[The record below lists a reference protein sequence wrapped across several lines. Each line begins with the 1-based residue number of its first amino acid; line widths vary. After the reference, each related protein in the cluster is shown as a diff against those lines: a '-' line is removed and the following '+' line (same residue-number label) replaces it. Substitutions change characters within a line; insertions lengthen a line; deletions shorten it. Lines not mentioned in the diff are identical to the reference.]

1 MTASQNLSKL
11 RRLRR
16 VRITNIGL
24 RRTYMFKLVKY
35 LRGYI
40 KECIL
45 GPLFKFLEACFELT
59 VPVIM
64 ANIIDVGIY
73 GSDKTYILKMCGLL
87 VLMGILGL
95 CSALTA
101 QYFAAKAAYGFGTAV
116 RRDMFK
122 KINSLSM
129 AQLDSFGA
137 SSLITRITGDINRA
151 ESGVNMFLR
160 LFLRSPFIVI
170 GAMVAAIMLDSKTA
184 AVFLIAVPVMGL
196 LIFILMHISVP
207 FYKKAQTS
215 LDKVSQITREN
226 LTGVRVIRAFS
237 RQEAEIKDFSDAN
250 SELFGINEKV
260 GGISALMNPLTYIV
274 VNLAVIAVLWVGG
287 IRVNIGGM
295 QQGEVVA
302 MVNYLTQILVALLVL
317 AQLIVTLTKAMASGA
332 RISAVLELQPDMK
345 DGSGADGNN
354 NEGCPVIEFENVSF
368 AYGSSKESALSN
380 ISFKLYRGQSLGMI
394 GGTGSGKSTLVNLI
408 PRFYDVTQGNIKID
422 GCDIQSYTLAQLRKK
437 IGYVPQKASLL
448 TGTIRENMRWRS
460 ETATDDEIIKALKT
474 AQAYD
479 FIFEKDGLDTAVSH
493 EGKNFSGGQRQR
505 LTIARALVANPE
517 ILILDDSSSALD
529 LMTEANLRRALGE
542 SDPNMTRVTVSQR
555 ISAIRDADLILVLDD
570 GAAVGAGTHTQ
581 LLESCEIYREI
592 CATQIPEELNK

>member
-1 MTASQNLSKL
+1 MA
-11 RRLRR
+11 
-16 VRITNIGL
+16 
-24 RRTYMFKLVKY
+24 
-35 LRGYI
+35 
-40 KECIL
+40 
-45 GPLFKFLEACFELT
+45 PLFKFLEACFELT

-64 ANIIDVGIY
+64 AHIIDTGIA
-73 GSDKTYILKMCGLL
+73 GSDREYILKMCGVL

-101 QYFAAKAAYGFGTAV
+101 QFFAARAAYGFGTAV

-129 AQLDSFGA
+129 SQLDKFGT

-170 GAMVAAIMLDSKTA
+170 GAMAAALMLDA
-184 AVFLIAVPVMGL
+184 RVAVVFLVAVPVMGL
-196 LIFILMHISVP
+196 LIYILMHISVP

-215 LDKVSQITREN
+215 LDRVSQITREN

-237 RQEAEIKDFSDAN
+237 RQGAEIENFSDAN
-250 SELFGINEKV
+250 AELMSINEKV
-260 GGISALMNPLTYIV
+260 GSISALMNPLTYIV

-302 MVNYLTQILVALLVL
+302 MVNYLTQILVAMLVL
-317 AQLIVTLTKAMASGA
+317 AQLIVTLTKAMASGT
-332 RISAVLELQPDMK
+332 RIAEVLELQPDMTDDAADAAVA
-345 DGSGADGNN
+345 DGSDT
-354 NEGCPVIEFENVSF
+354 VLEFDNVSF
-368 AYGSSKESALSN
+368 EYSGSKEDALSG
-380 ISFKLYRGQSLGMI
+380 ISFKLKRGQNIGII

-408 PRFYDVTQGNIKID
+408 PRFYDATSGSVKID
-422 GCDIQSYTLAQLRKK
+422 GTDVRNMSFKQLRGK

-448 TGTIRENMRWRS
+448 TGTIRENMRWRN
-460 ETATDDEIIKALKT
+460 ENADDNEIINALKT

-479 FIFEKDGLDTAVSH
+479 FIFEKDGLDTSVSQ

-505 LTIARALVANPE
+505 LTIARALVSDPE

-529 LMTEANLRRALGE
+529 LMTEARLRRAL
-542 SDPNMTRVTVSQR
+542 SKANPNMTQVIVSQR
-555 ISAIRDADLILVLDD
+555 ISTIRDADLILVLDD
-570 GAAVGAGTHTQ
+570 GSAVGMGTHKE

-592 CATQIPEELNK
+592 CATQIPEELAGTAAERISK

>member
-1 MTASQNLSKL
+1 MA
-11 RRLRR
+11 
-16 VRITNIGL
+16 
-24 RRTYMFKLVKY
+24 
-35 LRGYI
+35 
-40 KECIL
+40 
-45 GPLFKFLEACFELT
+45 PLFKFLEACFELT

-64 ANIIDVGIY
+64 AHIIDTGIA
-73 GSDKTYILKMCGLL
+73 GSDREYILKMCGVL

-101 QYFAAKAAYGFGTAV
+101 QFFAARAAYGFGTAV

-129 AQLDSFGA
+129 SQLDKFGT

-170 GAMVAAIMLDSKTA
+170 GAMAAALMLDA
-184 AVFLIAVPVMGL
+184 RVAVVFLVAVPVMGL
-196 LIFILMHISVP
+196 LIYILMHISVP

-215 LDKVSQITREN
+215 LDRVSQITREN

-237 RQEAEIKDFSDAN
+237 RQGAEIENFSDAN
-250 SELFGINEKV
+250 AELMSINEKV
-260 GGISALMNPLTYIV
+260 GSISALMNPLTYIV

-302 MVNYLTQILVALLVL
+302 MVNYLTQILVAMLVL
-317 AQLIVTLTKAMASGA
+317 AQLIVTLTKAMASGT
-332 RISAVLELQPDMK
+332 RIAEVLELQPDMTDDAADAAVA
-345 DGSGADGNN
+345 DGSDT
-354 NEGCPVIEFENVSF
+354 VLEFDNVSF
-368 AYGSSKESALSN
+368 EYSGSKEDALSG
-380 ISFKLYRGQSLGMI
+380 ISFKLKRGQNIGII

-408 PRFYDVTQGNIKID
+408 PRFYDATSGSVKID
-422 GCDIQSYTLAQLRKK
+422 GTDVKNMSFKQLRGK

-448 TGTIRENMRWRS
+448 TGTIRENMRWRN
-460 ETATDDEIIKALKT
+460 ENADDNEIINALKT

-479 FIFEKDGLDTAVSH
+479 FIFEKDGLDTSVSQ

-505 LTIARALVANPE
+505 LTIARALVSDPE

-529 LMTEANLRRALGE
+529 LMTEARLRRAL
-542 SDPNMTRVTVSQR
+542 SKANPNMTQVIVSQR
-555 ISAIRDADLILVLDD
+555 ISTIRDADLILVLDD
-570 GAAVGAGTHTQ
+570 GSAVGMGTHKE

-592 CATQIPEELNK
+592 CATQIPEELAGTAAERISK

>member
-1 MTASQNLSKL
+1 
-11 RRLRR
+11 
-16 VRITNIGL
+16 
-24 RRTYMFKLVKY
+24 MFKLIKY

-40 KECIL
+40 KECIMA
-45 GPLFKFLEACFELT
+45 PLFKFLEACFELT

-64 ANIIDVGIY
+64 AHIIDTGIA
-73 GSDKTYILKMCGLL
+73 GSDREYILKMCGVL

-101 QYFAAKAAYGFGTAV
+101 QFFAARAAYGFGTAV

-129 AQLDSFGA
+129 SQLDKFGT

-170 GAMVAAIMLDSKTA
+170 GAMAAALMLDA
-184 AVFLIAVPVMGL
+184 RVAVVFLVAVPVMGL
-196 LIFILMHISVP
+196 LIYILMHISVP

-215 LDKVSQITREN
+215 LDRVSQITREN

-237 RQEAEIKDFSDAN
+237 RQGAEIESFSDAN
-250 SELFGINEKV
+250 AELMSINEKV
-260 GGISALMNPLTYIV
+260 GSISALMNPLTYIV

-302 MVNYLTQILVALLVL
+302 MVNYLTQILVAMLVL
-317 AQLIVTLTKAMASGA
+317 AQLIVTLTKAMASGT
-332 RISAVLELQPDMK
+332 RIAEVLELQPDMTDDAADAAVA
-345 DGSGADGNN
+345 DGSDT
-354 NEGCPVIEFENVSF
+354 VLEFDNVSF
-368 AYGSSKESALSN
+368 EYSGSKEDALSG
-380 ISFKLYRGQSLGMI
+380 ISFKLKRGQNIGII

-408 PRFYDVTQGNIKID
+408 PRFYDATSGSVKID
-422 GCDIQSYTLAQLRKK
+422 GTDVRNMSFKQLRGK

-448 TGTIRENMRWRS
+448 TGTIRENMRWRN
-460 ETATDDEIIKALKT
+460 ENADDNEIINALKT

-479 FIFEKDGLDTAVSH
+479 FIFEKDGLDTSVSQ

-505 LTIARALVANPE
+505 LTIARALVSDPE

-529 LMTEANLRRALGE
+529 LMTEARLRRAL
-542 SDPNMTRVTVSQR
+542 SKANPNMTQVIVSQR
-555 ISAIRDADLILVLDD
+555 ISTIRDADLILVLDD
-570 GAAVGAGTHTQ
+570 GSAVGMGTHKE

-592 CATQIPEELNK
+592 CATQIPEELAGTAAERISK

>member
-1 MTASQNLSKL
+1 MA
-11 RRLRR
+11 
-16 VRITNIGL
+16 
-24 RRTYMFKLVKY
+24 
-35 LRGYI
+35 
-40 KECIL
+40 
-45 GPLFKFLEACFELT
+45 PLFKFLEACFELT

-64 ANIIDVGIY
+64 AHIIDTGIA
-73 GSDKTYILKMCGLL
+73 GSDREYILKMCGVL

-101 QYFAAKAAYGFGTAV
+101 QFFAARAAYGFGTAV

-129 AQLDSFGA
+129 SQLDKFGT

-170 GAMVAAIMLDSKTA
+170 GAMAAALMLDA
-184 AVFLIAVPVMGL
+184 RVAVVFLVAVPVMGL
-196 LIFILMHISVP
+196 LIYILMHISVP

-215 LDKVSQITREN
+215 LDRVSQITREN

-237 RQEAEIKDFSDAN
+237 RQGAEIESFSDAN
-250 SELFGINEKV
+250 AELMSINEKV
-260 GGISALMNPLTYIV
+260 GSISALMNPLTYIV

-287 IRVNIGGM
+287 IRVSIGGM

-302 MVNYLTQILVALLVL
+302 MVNYLNQILVAMLVL
-317 AQLIVTLTKAMASGA
+317 AQLIVTLTKAMASGT
-332 RISAVLELQPDMK
+332 RIAEVLELQPDMT
-345 DGSGADGNN
+345 DDAADAAVADGNDT
-354 NEGCPVIEFENVSF
+354 VLEFDNVSF
-368 AYGSSKESALSN
+368 EYSGSKEDALSG
-380 ISFKLYRGQSLGMI
+380 ISFKLKRGQNIGII

-408 PRFYDVTQGNIKID
+408 PRFYDATSGSVKID
-422 GCDIQSYTLAQLRKK
+422 GTDVRNMSFKQLRGK

-448 TGTIRENMRWRS
+448 TGTIRENMRWRN
-460 ETATDDEIIKALKT
+460 ENADDNEIIEALKT

-479 FIFEKDGLDTAVSH
+479 FIFEKDGLDTSVSQ

-505 LTIARALVANPE
+505 LTIARALVSDPE

-529 LMTEANLRRALGE
+529 LMTEARLRRAL
-542 SDPNMTRVTVSQR
+542 SKANPNMTQVIVSQR
-555 ISAIRDADLILVLDD
+555 ISTIRDADLILVLDD
-570 GAAVGAGTHTQ
+570 GSAVGMGTHKE

-592 CATQIPEELNK
+592 CATQIPEELAGTAAERISK

>member
-1 MTASQNLSKL
+1 MA
-11 RRLRR
+11 
-16 VRITNIGL
+16 
-24 RRTYMFKLVKY
+24 
-35 LRGYI
+35 
-40 KECIL
+40 
-45 GPLFKFLEACFELT
+45 PLFKFLEACFELT

-64 ANIIDVGIY
+64 AHIIDTGIA
-73 GSDKTYILKMCGLL
+73 GSDREYILKMCGVL

-101 QYFAAKAAYGFGTAV
+101 QFFAARAAYGFGTAV

-129 AQLDSFGA
+129 SQLDKFGT

-170 GAMVAAIMLDSKTA
+170 GAMAAALMLDA
-184 AVFLIAVPVMGL
+184 RVAVVFLVAVPVMGL
-196 LIFILMHISVP
+196 LIYILMHISVP

-215 LDKVSQITREN
+215 LDRVSQITREN

-237 RQEAEIKDFSDAN
+237 RQGAEIESFSDAN
-250 SELFGINEKV
+250 AELMSINEKV
-260 GGISALMNPLTYIV
+260 GSISALMNPLTYIV

-302 MVNYLTQILVALLVL
+302 MVNYLTQILVAMLVL
-317 AQLIVTLTKAMASGA
+317 AQLIVTLTKAMASGT
-332 RISAVLELQPDMK
+332 RIAEVLELQPDMT
-345 DGSGADGNN
+345 DDAADAA
-354 NEGCPVIEFENVSF
+354 VADSSDTVLEFDNVSF
-368 AYGSSKESALSN
+368 EYSGSKEDALSG
-380 ISFKLYRGQSLGMI
+380 ISFKLKRGQNIGII

-408 PRFYDVTQGNIKID
+408 PRFYDATSGSVKID
-422 GCDIQSYTLAQLRKK
+422 GTDVRNMSFKQLRGK

-448 TGTIRENMRWRS
+448 TGTIRENMRWRN
-460 ETATDDEIIKALKT
+460 ENADDNEIINALKT

-479 FIFEKDGLDTAVSH
+479 FIFEKDGLDTSVSQ

-505 LTIARALVANPE
+505 LTIARALVSDPE

-529 LMTEANLRRALGE
+529 LMTEARLRRAL
-542 SDPNMTRVTVSQR
+542 SKANPNMTQVIVSQR
-555 ISAIRDADLILVLDD
+555 ISTIRDADLILVLDD
-570 GAAVGAGTHTQ
+570 GSAVGMGTHKE

-592 CATQIPEELNK
+592 CATQIPEELAVTAAERISK

>member
-1 MTASQNLSKL
+1 MA
-11 RRLRR
+11 
-16 VRITNIGL
+16 
-24 RRTYMFKLVKY
+24 
-35 LRGYI
+35 
-40 KECIL
+40 
-45 GPLFKFLEACFELT
+45 PLFKFLEACFELT

-64 ANIIDVGIY
+64 AHIIDTGIA
-73 GSDKTYILKMCGLL
+73 GSDREYILKMCGVL

-101 QYFAAKAAYGFGTAV
+101 QFFAARAAYGFGTAV

-129 AQLDSFGA
+129 SQLDKFGT

-170 GAMVAAIMLDSKTA
+170 GAMAAALMLDA
-184 AVFLIAVPVMGL
+184 RVAVVFLVAVPVMGL
-196 LIFILMHISVP
+196 LIYILMHISVP

-215 LDKVSQITREN
+215 LDRVSQITREN

-237 RQEAEIKDFSDAN
+237 RQGAEIESFSDAN
-250 SELFGINEKV
+250 AELMSINEKV
-260 GGISALMNPLTYIV
+260 GSISALMNPLTYIV

-302 MVNYLTQILVALLVL
+302 MVNYLTQILVAMLVL
-317 AQLIVTLTKAMASGA
+317 AQLIVTLTKAMASGT
-332 RISAVLELQPDMK
+332 RIAEVLELQPDMT
-345 DGSGADGNN
+345 DDAAVAAVADSSDTVLG
-354 NEGCPVIEFENVSF
+354 FDNVSF
-368 AYGSSKESALSN
+368 EYSGSKEDALSG
-380 ISFKLYRGQSLGMI
+380 ISFKLKRGQNIGII

-408 PRFYDVTQGNIKID
+408 PRFYDATSGSVKID
-422 GCDIQSYTLAQLRKK
+422 GTDVRNMSFKQLRGK

-448 TGTIRENMRWRS
+448 TGTIRENMRWRN
-460 ETATDDEIIKALKT
+460 ENADDNEIINALKT

-479 FIFEKDGLDTAVSH
+479 FIFEKDGLDTSVSQ

-505 LTIARALVANPE
+505 LTIARALVSDPE

-529 LMTEANLRRALGE
+529 LMTEARLRRAL
-542 SDPNMTRVTVSQR
+542 SKANPNMTQVIVSQR
-555 ISAIRDADLILVLDD
+555 ISTIRDADLILVLDD
-570 GAAVGAGTHTQ
+570 GSAVGMGTHKE

-592 CATQIPEELNK
+592 CATQIPEELAGTAAERISK

>member
-1 MTASQNLSKL
+1 MA
-11 RRLRR
+11 
-16 VRITNIGL
+16 
-24 RRTYMFKLVKY
+24 
-35 LRGYI
+35 
-40 KECIL
+40 
-45 GPLFKFLEACFELT
+45 PLFKFLEACFELT

-64 ANIIDVGIY
+64 AHIIDTGIA
-73 GSDKTYILKMCGLL
+73 GSDREYILKMCGVL

-101 QYFAAKAAYGFGTAV
+101 QFFAARAAYGFGTAV

-129 AQLDSFGA
+129 SQLDKFGT

-170 GAMVAAIMLDSKTA
+170 GAMAAALMLDA
-184 AVFLIAVPVMGL
+184 RVAVVFLVAVPVMGL
-196 LIFILMHISVP
+196 LIYILMHISVP

-215 LDKVSQITREN
+215 LDRVSQITREN

-237 RQEAEIKDFSDAN
+237 RQGAEIESFSDAN
-250 SELFGINEKV
+250 AELMSINEKV
-260 GGISALMNPLTYIV
+260 GSISALMNPLTYIV

-302 MVNYLTQILVALLVL
+302 MVNYLTQILVAMLVL
-317 AQLIVTLTKAMASGA
+317 AQLIVTLTKAMASGT
-332 RISAVLELQPDMK
+332 RIAEVLELQPDMT
-345 DGSGADGNN
+345 DDAADAA
-354 NEGCPVIEFENVSF
+354 VADSSDTVLEFDNVSF
-368 AYGSSKESALSN
+368 EYSGSKEDALSG
-380 ISFKLYRGQSLGMI
+380 ISFKLKRGQNIGII

-408 PRFYDVTQGNIKID
+408 PRFYDTTSGSVKID
-422 GCDIQSYTLAQLRKK
+422 GTDVRNMSFKQLRGK

-448 TGTIRENMRWRS
+448 TGTIRENMRWRN
-460 ETATDDEIIKALKT
+460 ENADDNEIINALKT

-479 FIFEKDGLDTAVSH
+479 FIFEKDGLDTSVSQ

-505 LTIARALVANPE
+505 LTIARALVSDPE

-529 LMTEANLRRALGE
+529 LMTEARLRRAL
-542 SDPNMTRVTVSQR
+542 SKANPNMTQVIVSQR
-555 ISAIRDADLILVLDD
+555 ISTIRDADLILVLDD
-570 GAAVGAGTHTQ
+570 GSAVGMGTHKE

-592 CATQIPEELNK
+592 CATQIPEELAGTAAERISK

>member
-1 MTASQNLSKL
+1 
-11 RRLRR
+11 
-16 VRITNIGL
+16 
-24 RRTYMFKLVKY
+24 MFKLIKY
-35 LRGYI
+35 LRGYV
-40 KECIL
+40 KECIMA
-45 GPLFKFLEACFELT
+45 PLFKFLEACFELT

-64 ANIIDVGIY
+64 AHIIDTGIA
-73 GSDKTYILKMCGLL
+73 GSDKEYILKMCGVL

-101 QYFAAKAAYGFGTAV
+101 QFFAAKAAYGFGTAV

-129 AQLDSFGA
+129 SQLDKFGA

-170 GAMVAAIMLDSKTA
+170 GAMAAALMLDARA
-184 AVFLIAVPVMGL
+184 AVVFLVAVPVMGL
-196 LIFILMHISVP
+196 LIYILMHISVP

-215 LDKVSQITREN
+215 LDRVSQITREN

-237 RQEAEIKDFSDAN
+237 RQDAEIESFSDAN
-250 SELFGINEKV
+250 AELKSINEKV
-260 GGISALMNPLTYIV
+260 GSISALMNPLTYIV
-274 VNLAVIAVLWVGG
+274 VNLAIAAVLWVGG

-302 MVNYLTQILVALLVL
+302 MVNYLTQILVAMLML
-317 AQLIVTLTKAMASGA
+317 AQLIVTLTKAMASGT
-332 RISAVLELQPDMK
+332 RIAEVLELSPDMP
-345 DGSGADGNN
+345 DNAAEAAAANSCDT
-354 NEGCPVIEFENVSF
+354 VLEFDNVSF
-368 AYGSSKESALSN
+368 EYSGSKEDALSG
-380 ISFKLYRGQSLGMI
+380 ISFKLNRGQNIGII

-408 PRFYDVTQGNIKID
+408 PRFYDVTSGSVKID
-422 GCDIQSYTLAQLRKK
+422 GTDVRNMSFKQLRRK

-448 TGTIRENMRWRS
+448 TGTIRENMRWRD
-460 ETATDDEIIKALKT
+460 ENADDSEIIEALKT

-479 FIFEKDGLDTAVSH
+479 FIFQKDGLDTPVSQ

-505 LTIARALVANPE
+505 LTIARALVSSPE

-529 LMTEANLRRALGE
+529 LMTESRLRRAL
-542 SDPNMTRVTVSQR
+542 SNANPNMTQVIVSQR
-555 ISAIRDADLILVLDD
+555 ISTIRDADLIIVLDD
-570 GAAVGAGTHTQ
+570 GSAVGMGTHKE
-581 LLESCEIYREI
+581 LLENCEIYREI
-592 CATQIPEELNK
+592 CATQIPEELNGTAAERISK

>member
-1 MTASQNLSKL
+1 MA
-11 RRLRR
+11 
-16 VRITNIGL
+16 
-24 RRTYMFKLVKY
+24 
-35 LRGYI
+35 
-40 KECIL
+40 
-45 GPLFKFLEACFELT
+45 PLFKFLEACFELT

-64 ANIIDVGIY
+64 AHIIDTGIA
-73 GSDKTYILKMCGLL
+73 GSDREYILKMCGVL

-101 QYFAAKAAYGFGTAV
+101 QFFAARAAYGFGTAV

-129 AQLDSFGA
+129 SQLDKFGT

-170 GAMVAAIMLDSKTA
+170 GAMAAALMLDA
-184 AVFLIAVPVMGL
+184 RVAVVFLVAVPVMGL
-196 LIFILMHISVP
+196 LIYILMHISVP

-215 LDKVSQITREN
+215 LDRVSQITREN

-237 RQEAEIKDFSDAN
+237 RQGAEIESFSDAN
-250 SELFGINEKV
+250 AELMSINEKV
-260 GGISALMNPLTYIV
+260 GSISALMNPLTYIV

-302 MVNYLTQILVALLVL
+302 MVNYLTQILVAMLVL
-317 AQLIVTLTKAMASGA
+317 AQLIVTLTKAMASGT
-332 RISAVLELQPDMK
+332 RIAEVLELQPDMTDDAADAAVA
-345 DGSGADGNN
+345 DGSDT
-354 NEGCPVIEFENVSF
+354 VLEFDNVSF
-368 AYGSSKESALSN
+368 EYSGSKEDALSG
-380 ISFKLYRGQSLGMI
+380 ISFKLKRGQNIGII

-408 PRFYDVTQGNIKID
+408 PRFYDATSGSVKID
-422 GCDIQSYTLAQLRKK
+422 GTDVRNMSFKQLRGK

-448 TGTIRENMRWRS
+448 TGTIRENMRWRN
-460 ETATDDEIIKALKT
+460 ENADDNEIINALKT

-479 FIFEKDGLDTAVSH
+479 FIFEKDGLDTSVSQ

-505 LTIARALVANPE
+505 LTIARALVSDPE

-529 LMTEANLRRALGE
+529 LMTEARLRRAL
-542 SDPNMTRVTVSQR
+542 SKANPNMTQVIVSQR
-555 ISAIRDADLILVLDD
+555 ISTIRDADLILVLDD
-570 GAAVGAGTHTQ
+570 GSAVGMGTHKE

-592 CATQIPEELNK
+592 CATQIPEELAVTAAERISK

>member
-1 MTASQNLSKL
+1 MA
-11 RRLRR
+11 
-16 VRITNIGL
+16 
-24 RRTYMFKLVKY
+24 
-35 LRGYI
+35 
-40 KECIL
+40 
-45 GPLFKFLEACFELT
+45 PLFKFLEACFELT

-64 ANIIDVGIY
+64 AHIIDTGIA
-73 GSDKTYILKMCGLL
+73 GSDREYILKMCGVL

-101 QYFAAKAAYGFGTAV
+101 QFFAARAAYGFGTAV

-129 AQLDSFGA
+129 SQLDKFGT

-170 GAMVAAIMLDSKTA
+170 GAMAAALMLDA
-184 AVFLIAVPVMGL
+184 RVAVVFLVAVPVMGL
-196 LIFILMHISVP
+196 LIYILMHISVP

-215 LDKVSQITREN
+215 LDRVSQITREN
-226 LTGVRVIRAFS
+226 LTGVRVIRAYS
-237 RQEAEIKDFSDAN
+237 RQGAEIESFSDAN
-250 SELFGINEKV
+250 AELMSINEKV
-260 GGISALMNPLTYIV
+260 GSISALMNPLTYIV

-302 MVNYLTQILVALLVL
+302 MVNYLTQILVAMLVL
-317 AQLIVTLTKAMASGA
+317 AQLIVTLTKAMASGT
-332 RISAVLELQPDMK
+332 RIAEVLELQPDMT
-345 DGSGADGNN
+345 DDAADAAVADSCNT
-354 NEGCPVIEFENVSF
+354 VLEFDNVSF
-368 AYGSSKESALSN
+368 EYSGSKEDALSG
-380 ISFKLYRGQSLGMI
+380 ISFKLKRGQNIGII

-408 PRFYDVTQGNIKID
+408 PRFYDATSGSVKID
-422 GCDIQSYTLAQLRKK
+422 GTDVKNMSFKQLRGK

-448 TGTIRENMRWRS
+448 TGTIRENMRWRN
-460 ETATDDEIIKALKT
+460 ENADDNEIINALKT

-479 FIFEKDGLDTAVSH
+479 FIFEKDGLDTSVSQ

-505 LTIARALVANPE
+505 LTIARALVSDPE

-529 LMTEANLRRALGE
+529 LMTEARLRRAL
-542 SDPNMTRVTVSQR
+542 SKANPNMTQVIVSQR
-555 ISAIRDADLILVLDD
+555 ISTIRDADLILVLDD
-570 GAAVGAGTHTQ
+570 GSAVGMGTHKE

-592 CATQIPEELNK
+592 CATQIPEELAGTAAERISK

>member
-1 MTASQNLSKL
+1 MA
-11 RRLRR
+11 
-16 VRITNIGL
+16 
-24 RRTYMFKLVKY
+24 
-35 LRGYI
+35 
-40 KECIL
+40 
-45 GPLFKFLEACFELT
+45 PLFKFLEACFELT

-64 ANIIDVGIY
+64 AHIIDTGIA
-73 GSDKTYILKMCGLL
+73 GSDREYILKMCGVL

-101 QYFAAKAAYGFGTAV
+101 QFFAARAAYGFGTAV

-129 AQLDSFGA
+129 SQLDKFGT

-170 GAMVAAIMLDSKTA
+170 GAMAAALMLDA
-184 AVFLIAVPVMGL
+184 RVAVVFLVAVPVMGL
-196 LIFILMHISVP
+196 LIYILMHISVP

-215 LDKVSQITREN
+215 LDRVSQITREN

-237 RQEAEIKDFSDAN
+237 RQGAEIESFSDAN
-250 SELFGINEKV
+250 AELMSINEKV
-260 GGISALMNPLTYIV
+260 GSISALMNPLTYIV

-302 MVNYLTQILVALLVL
+302 MVNYLTQILVAMLVL
-317 AQLIVTLTKAMASGA
+317 AQLIVTLTKAMASGT
-332 RISAVLELQPDMK
+332 RIAEVLELQPDMT
-345 DGSGADGNN
+345 DDAADAA
-354 NEGCPVIEFENVSF
+354 VADSSDTVLEFDNVSF
-368 AYGSSKESALSN
+368 EYSGSKEDALSG
-380 ISFKLYRGQSLGMI
+380 ISFKLKRGQNIGII

-408 PRFYDVTQGNIKID
+408 PRFYDATSGSVKID
-422 GCDIQSYTLAQLRKK
+422 GTDVKNMSFKQLRGK

-448 TGTIRENMRWRS
+448 TGTIRENMRWRN
-460 ETATDDEIIKALKT
+460 ENADDNEIINALKT

-479 FIFEKDGLDTAVSH
+479 FIFEKDGLDTSVSQ

-505 LTIARALVANPE
+505 LTIARALVSDPE

-529 LMTEANLRRALGE
+529 LMTEARLRRAL
-542 SDPNMTRVTVSQR
+542 SKANPNMTQVIVSQR
-555 ISAIRDADLILVLDD
+555 ISTIRDADLILVLDD
-570 GAAVGAGTHTQ
+570 GSAVGMGTHKE

-592 CATQIPEELNK
+592 CATQIPEELAVTAAERISK

>member
-1 MTASQNLSKL
+1 MA
-11 RRLRR
+11 
-16 VRITNIGL
+16 
-24 RRTYMFKLVKY
+24 
-35 LRGYI
+35 
-40 KECIL
+40 
-45 GPLFKFLEACFELT
+45 PLFKFLEACFELT

-64 ANIIDVGIY
+64 AHIIDTGIA
-73 GSDKTYILKMCGLL
+73 GSDREYILKMCGVL

-101 QYFAAKAAYGFGTAV
+101 QFFAARAAYGFGTAV

-129 AQLDSFGA
+129 SQLDKFGT

-170 GAMVAAIMLDSKTA
+170 GAMAAALMLDA
-184 AVFLIAVPVMGL
+184 RVAVVFLVAVPVMGL
-196 LIFILMHISVP
+196 LIYILMHISVP

-215 LDKVSQITREN
+215 LDRVSQITREN

-237 RQEAEIKDFSDAN
+237 RQGAEIESFSDAN
-250 SELFGINEKV
+250 AELMSINEKV
-260 GGISALMNPLTYIV
+260 GSISALMNPLTYIV

-302 MVNYLTQILVALLVL
+302 MVNYLTQILVAMLVL
-317 AQLIVTLTKAMASGA
+317 AQLIVTLTKAMASGT
-332 RISAVLELQPDMK
+332 RIAEVLELQPDMT
-345 DGSGADGNN
+345 DDAADAA
-354 NEGCPVIEFENVSF
+354 VADSSDTVLEFDNVSF
-368 AYGSSKESALSN
+368 EYSGSKEDALSG
-380 ISFKLYRGQSLGMI
+380 ISFKLKRGQNIGII

-408 PRFYDVTQGNIKID
+408 PRFYDATSGSVKID
-422 GCDIQSYTLAQLRKK
+422 GTDVRNMSFKQLRGK

-448 TGTIRENMRWRS
+448 TGTIRENMRWRN
-460 ETATDDEIIKALKT
+460 ENADDNEIINALKT

-479 FIFEKDGLDTAVSH
+479 FIFEKDGLDTSVSQ

-505 LTIARALVANPE
+505 LTIARALVSDPE

-529 LMTEANLRRALGE
+529 LMTEARLRRAL
-542 SDPNMTRVTVSQR
+542 SKANPNMTQVIVSQR
-555 ISAIRDADLILVLDD
+555 ISTIRDADLILVLDD
-570 GAAVGAGTHTQ
+570 GSAVGMGTHKE

-592 CATQIPEELNK
+592 CATQIPEELAGTAAERISK

>member
-1 MTASQNLSKL
+1 MEIFY
-11 RRLRR
+11 
-16 VRITNIGL
+16 V
-24 RRTYMFKLVKY
+24 MFKLIKY
-35 LRGYI
+35 LRGYV
-40 KECIL
+40 KECIMA
-45 GPLFKFLEACFELT
+45 PLFKFLEACFELT

-64 ANIIDVGIY
+64 AHIIDTGIA
-73 GSDKTYILKMCGLL
+73 GSDKEYILKMCGVL

-101 QYFAAKAAYGFGTAV
+101 QFFAAKAAYGFGTAV

-129 AQLDSFGA
+129 SQLDKFGA

-170 GAMVAAIMLDSKTA
+170 GAMAAALMLDARA
-184 AVFLIAVPVMGL
+184 AVVFLVAVPVMGL
-196 LIFILMHISVP
+196 LIYILMHISVP

-215 LDKVSQITREN
+215 LDRVSQITREN

-237 RQEAEIKDFSDAN
+237 RQDAEIESFSAAN
-250 SELFGINEKV
+250 AELKSINEKV
-260 GGISALMNPLTYIV
+260 GSISALMNPLTYIV
-274 VNLAVIAVLWVGG
+274 VNLAIAAVLWVGG

-302 MVNYLTQILVALLVL
+302 MVNYLTQILVAMLML
-317 AQLIVTLTKAMASGA
+317 AQLIVTLTKAMASGT
-332 RISAVLELQPDMK
+332 RIAEVLELSPDMP
-345 DGSGADGNN
+345 DNAAEAAAANSCDT
-354 NEGCPVIEFENVSF
+354 VLEFDNVSF
-368 AYGSSKESALSN
+368 EYSGSKEDALSG
-380 ISFKLYRGQSLGMI
+380 ISFKLNRGQNIGII

-408 PRFYDVTQGNIKID
+408 PRFYDVTSGSVKID
-422 GCDIQSYTLAQLRKK
+422 GTDVRNMSFKQLRRK

-448 TGTIRENMRWRS
+448 TGTIRENMRWRD
-460 ETATDDEIIKALKT
+460 ENADDSEIIEALKT

-479 FIFEKDGLDTAVSH
+479 FIFEKDGLDTPVSQ

-505 LTIARALVANPE
+505 LTIARALVSSPE

-529 LMTEANLRRALGE
+529 LMTESRLRRAL
-542 SDPNMTRVTVSQR
+542 SNANPNMTQVIVSQR
-555 ISAIRDADLILVLDD
+555 ISTIRDADLIIVLDD
-570 GAAVGAGTHTQ
+570 GSAVGMGTHKE
-581 LLESCEIYREI
+581 LLENCEIYREI
-592 CATQIPEELNK
+592 CATQIPEELNGTAAERISK

>member
-1 MTASQNLSKL
+1 MA
-11 RRLRR
+11 
-16 VRITNIGL
+16 
-24 RRTYMFKLVKY
+24 
-35 LRGYI
+35 
-40 KECIL
+40 
-45 GPLFKFLEACFELT
+45 PLFKFLEACFELT

-64 ANIIDVGIY
+64 AHIIDTGIA
-73 GSDKTYILKMCGLL
+73 GSDREYILKMCGVL

-101 QYFAAKAAYGFGTAV
+101 QFFAARAAYGFGTAV

-129 AQLDSFGA
+129 SQLDKFGT

-170 GAMVAAIMLDSKTA
+170 GAMAAALMLDA
-184 AVFLIAVPVMGL
+184 RVAVVFLVAVPVMGL
-196 LIFILMHISVP
+196 LIYILMHISVP

-215 LDKVSQITREN
+215 LDRVSQITREN

-237 RQEAEIKDFSDAN
+237 RQGAEIESFSDAN
-250 SELFGINEKV
+250 AELMSINEKV
-260 GGISALMNPLTYIV
+260 GSISALMNPLTYIV

-302 MVNYLTQILVALLVL
+302 MVNYLTQILVAMLVL
-317 AQLIVTLTKAMASGA
+317 AQLIVTLTKAMASGT
-332 RISAVLELQPDMK
+332 RIAEVLELQPDMT
-345 DGSGADGNN
+345 DDAADAAVADSCNT
-354 NEGCPVIEFENVSF
+354 VLEFDNVSF
-368 AYGSSKESALSN
+368 EYSGSKEDALSG
-380 ISFKLYRGQSLGMI
+380 ISFKLKRGQNIGII

-408 PRFYDVTQGNIKID
+408 PRFYDATSGSVKID
-422 GCDIQSYTLAQLRKK
+422 GTDVKNMSFKQLRGK

-448 TGTIRENMRWRS
+448 TGTIRENMRWRN
-460 ETATDDEIIKALKT
+460 ENADDNEIINALKT

-479 FIFEKDGLDTAVSH
+479 FIFEKDGLDTSVSQ

-505 LTIARALVANPE
+505 LTIARALVSDPE

-529 LMTEANLRRALGE
+529 LMTEARLRRAL
-542 SDPNMTRVTVSQR
+542 SKANPNMTQVIVSQR
-555 ISAIRDADLILVLDD
+555 ISTIRDADLILVLDD
-570 GAAVGAGTHTQ
+570 GSAVGMGTHKE

-592 CATQIPEELNK
+592 CATQIPEELAGTAAERISK

>member
-1 MTASQNLSKL
+1 MA
-11 RRLRR
+11 
-16 VRITNIGL
+16 
-24 RRTYMFKLVKY
+24 
-35 LRGYI
+35 
-40 KECIL
+40 
-45 GPLFKFLEACFELT
+45 PLFKFLEACFELT

-64 ANIIDVGIY
+64 AHIIDTGIA
-73 GSDKTYILKMCGLL
+73 GSDREYILKMCGVL

-101 QYFAAKAAYGFGTAV
+101 QFFAARAAYGFGTAV

-129 AQLDSFGA
+129 SQLDKFGT

-170 GAMVAAIMLDSKTA
+170 GAMAAALMLDA
-184 AVFLIAVPVMGL
+184 RVAVVFLVAVPVMGL
-196 LIFILMHISVP
+196 LIYILMHISVP

-215 LDKVSQITREN
+215 LDRVSQITREN

-237 RQEAEIKDFSDAN
+237 RQGAEIESFSDAN
-250 SELFGINEKV
+250 AELMSINEKV
-260 GGISALMNPLTYIV
+260 GSISALMNPLTYIV

-302 MVNYLTQILVALLVL
+302 MVNYLTQILVAMLVL
-317 AQLIVTLTKAMASGA
+317 AQLIVTLTKAMASGT
-332 RISAVLELQPDMK
+332 RIAEVLELQPDMT
-345 DGSGADGNN
+345 DDAADAA
-354 NEGCPVIEFENVSF
+354 VADSSDTVLEFDNVSF
-368 AYGSSKESALSN
+368 EYSGSKEDALSG
-380 ISFKLYRGQSLGMI
+380 ISFKLKRGQNIGII

-408 PRFYDVTQGNIKID
+408 PRFYDATSGSVKID
-422 GCDIQSYTLAQLRKK
+422 GTDVKNMSFKQLRGK

-448 TGTIRENMRWRS
+448 TGTIRENMRWRN
-460 ETATDDEIIKALKT
+460 ENADDNEIINALKT

-479 FIFEKDGLDTAVSH
+479 FIFEKDGLDTSVSQ

-505 LTIARALVANPE
+505 LTIARALVSDPE

-529 LMTEANLRRALGE
+529 LMTEARLRRAL
-542 SDPNMTRVTVSQR
+542 SKANPNMTQVIVSQR
-555 ISAIRDADLILVLDD
+555 ISTIRDADLILVLDD
-570 GAAVGAGTHTQ
+570 GSAVGMGTHKE

-592 CATQIPEELNK
+592 CATQIPEELAGTAAERISK

>member
-1 MTASQNLSKL
+1 MA
-11 RRLRR
+11 
-16 VRITNIGL
+16 
-24 RRTYMFKLVKY
+24 
-35 LRGYI
+35 
-40 KECIL
+40 
-45 GPLFKFLEACFELT
+45 PLFKFLEACFELT

-64 ANIIDVGIY
+64 AHIIDTGIA
-73 GSDKTYILKMCGLL
+73 GSDREYILKMCGVL

-101 QYFAAKAAYGFGTAV
+101 QFFAARAAYGFGTAV

-129 AQLDSFGA
+129 SQLDKFGT

-170 GAMVAAIMLDSKTA
+170 GAMAAALMLDASVA
-184 AVFLIAVPVMGL
+184 VVFLVAVPVMGL
-196 LIFILMHISVP
+196 LIYILMHISVP

-215 LDKVSQITREN
+215 LDRVSQITREN

-237 RQEAEIKDFSDAN
+237 RQGAEIESFSDAN
-250 SELFGINEKV
+250 AELMSINEKV
-260 GGISALMNPLTYIV
+260 GSISALMNPLTYIV

-302 MVNYLTQILVALLVL
+302 MVNYLTQILVAMLVL
-317 AQLIVTLTKAMASGA
+317 AQLIVTLTKAMASGT
-332 RISAVLELQPDMK
+332 RIAEVLELQPDMTDDAADAAVA
-345 DGSGADGNN
+345 DGSDT
-354 NEGCPVIEFENVSF
+354 VLEFDNVSF
-368 AYGSSKESALSN
+368 EYSGSKEDALSG
-380 ISFKLYRGQSLGMI
+380 ISFKLKRGQNIGII

-408 PRFYDVTQGNIKID
+408 PRFYDATSGSVKID
-422 GCDIQSYTLAQLRKK
+422 GTDVRNMSFKQLRGK

-448 TGTIRENMRWRS
+448 TGTIRENMRWRN
-460 ETATDDEIIKALKT
+460 ENADDNEIINALKT

-479 FIFEKDGLDTAVSH
+479 FIFEKDGLDTSVSQ

-505 LTIARALVANPE
+505 LTIARALVSDPE

-529 LMTEANLRRALGE
+529 LMTEARLRRAL
-542 SDPNMTRVTVSQR
+542 SKANPNMTQVIVSQR
-555 ISAIRDADLILVLDD
+555 ISTIRDADLILVLDD
-570 GAAVGAGTHTQ
+570 GSAVGMGTHKE

-592 CATQIPEELNK
+592 CATQIPEELAGTAAERISK

>member
-1 MTASQNLSKL
+1 MA
-11 RRLRR
+11 
-16 VRITNIGL
+16 
-24 RRTYMFKLVKY
+24 
-35 LRGYI
+35 
-40 KECIL
+40 
-45 GPLFKFLEACFELT
+45 PLFKFLEACFELT

-64 ANIIDVGIY
+64 AHIIDTGIA
-73 GSDKTYILKMCGLL
+73 GSDREYILKMCGVL

-101 QYFAAKAAYGFGTAV
+101 QFFAARAAYGFGTAV

-129 AQLDSFGA
+129 SQLDKFGT

-170 GAMVAAIMLDSKTA
+170 GAMAAALMLDA
-184 AVFLIAVPVMGL
+184 RVAVVFLVAVPVMGL
-196 LIFILMHISVP
+196 LIYILMHISVP

-215 LDKVSQITREN
+215 LDRVSQITREN

-237 RQEAEIKDFSDAN
+237 RQGAEIESFSDAN
-250 SELFGINEKV
+250 AELMSINEKV
-260 GGISALMNPLTYIV
+260 GSISALMNPLTYIV

-302 MVNYLTQILVALLVL
+302 MVNYLTQILVAMLVL
-317 AQLIVTLTKAMASGA
+317 AQLIVTLTKAMASGT
-332 RISAVLELQPDMK
+332 RIAEVLELQPDMTDDAADAAVA
-345 DGSGADGNN
+345 DGSDT
-354 NEGCPVIEFENVSF
+354 VLEFDNVSF
-368 AYGSSKESALSN
+368 EYSGSKEDALSG
-380 ISFKLYRGQSLGMI
+380 ISFKLKRGQNIGII

-408 PRFYDVTQGNIKID
+408 PRFYNATSGGVKID
-422 GCDIQSYTLAQLRKK
+422 GTDVRNMSFKQLRGK

-448 TGTIRENMRWRS
+448 TGTIRENMRWRN
-460 ETATDDEIIKALKT
+460 ENADDNEIINALKT

-479 FIFEKDGLDTAVSH
+479 FIFEKDGLDTSVSQ

-505 LTIARALVANPE
+505 LTIARALVSDPE

-529 LMTEANLRRALGE
+529 LMTEARLRRAL
-542 SDPNMTRVTVSQR
+542 SKANPNMTQVIVSQR
-555 ISAIRDADLILVLDD
+555 ISTIRDADLILVLDD
-570 GAAVGAGTHTQ
+570 GSAVGMGTHKE

-592 CATQIPEELNK
+592 CATQIPEELAVTAAERISK

>member
-1 MTASQNLSKL
+1 MA
-11 RRLRR
+11 
-16 VRITNIGL
+16 
-24 RRTYMFKLVKY
+24 
-35 LRGYI
+35 
-40 KECIL
+40 
-45 GPLFKFLEACFELT
+45 PLFKFLEACFELT

-64 ANIIDVGIY
+64 AHIIDTGIA
-73 GSDKTYILKMCGLL
+73 GSDREYILKMCGVL

-101 QYFAAKAAYGFGTAV
+101 QFFAARAAYGFGTAV

-129 AQLDSFGA
+129 SQLDKFGT

-170 GAMVAAIMLDSKTA
+170 GAMAAALMLDA
-184 AVFLIAVPVMGL
+184 RVAVVFLVAVPVMGL
-196 LIFILMHISVP
+196 LIYILMHISVP

-215 LDKVSQITREN
+215 LDRVSQITREN

-237 RQEAEIKDFSDAN
+237 RQGAEIESFSDAN
-250 SELFGINEKV
+250 AELMSINEKV
-260 GGISALMNPLTYIV
+260 GSISALMNPLTYIV

-302 MVNYLTQILVALLVL
+302 MANYLTQILVAMLVL
-317 AQLIVTLTKAMASGA
+317 AQLIATLTKAMASGT
-332 RISAVLELQPDMK
+332 RIAEVLELQPDMTDDAADAAVA
-345 DGSGADGNN
+345 DGSDT
-354 NEGCPVIEFENVSF
+354 VLEFDNVSF
-368 AYGSSKESALSN
+368 EYSGSKEDALSG
-380 ISFKLYRGQSLGMI
+380 ISFKLKRGQNIGII

-408 PRFYDVTQGNIKID
+408 PRFYDATSGSVKID
-422 GCDIQSYTLAQLRKK
+422 GTDVRNMSFKQLRGK

-448 TGTIRENMRWRS
+448 TGTIRENMRWRN
-460 ETATDDEIIKALKT
+460 ENADDNEIINALKT

-479 FIFEKDGLDTAVSH
+479 FIFEKDGLDTSVSQ

-505 LTIARALVANPE
+505 LTIARALVSDPE

-529 LMTEANLRRALGE
+529 LMTEARLRRAL
-542 SDPNMTRVTVSQR
+542 SKANPNMTQVIVSQR
-555 ISAIRDADLILVLDD
+555 ISTIRDADLILVLDD
-570 GAAVGAGTHTQ
+570 GSAVGMGTHKE

-592 CATQIPEELNK
+592 CATQIPEELAGTAAERISK

>member
-1 MTASQNLSKL
+1 MA
-11 RRLRR
+11 
-16 VRITNIGL
+16 
-24 RRTYMFKLVKY
+24 
-35 LRGYI
+35 
-40 KECIL
+40 
-45 GPLFKFLEACFELT
+45 PLFKFLEACFELT

-64 ANIIDVGIY
+64 AHIIDTGIA
-73 GSDKTYILKMCGLL
+73 GSDREYILKMCGVL

-101 QYFAAKAAYGFGTAV
+101 QFFAARAAYGFGTAV

-129 AQLDSFGA
+129 SQLDKFGT

-170 GAMVAAIMLDSKTA
+170 GAMAAALMLDA
-184 AVFLIAVPVMGL
+184 RVAVVFLVAVPVMGL
-196 LIFILMHISVP
+196 LIYILMHISVP

-215 LDKVSQITREN
+215 LDQVSQITREN

-237 RQEAEIKDFSDAN
+237 RQGAEIESFSDAN
-250 SELFGINEKV
+250 AELMSINEKV
-260 GGISALMNPLTYIV
+260 GSISALMNPLTYIV

-302 MVNYLTQILVALLVL
+302 MVNYLTQILVAMLVL
-317 AQLIVTLTKAMASGA
+317 AQLIVTLTKAMASGT
-332 RISAVLELQPDMK
+332 RIAEVLELQPDMSDDAADAAVA
-345 DGSGADGNN
+345 DGSDT
-354 NEGCPVIEFENVSF
+354 VLEFDNVSF
-368 AYGSSKESALSN
+368 EYSGSKEDALSG
-380 ISFKLYRGQSLGMI
+380 ISFKLKRGQNIGII

-408 PRFYDVTQGNIKID
+408 PRFYDATSGSVKID
-422 GCDIQSYTLAQLRKK
+422 GTDVRNMSFKQLRGK

-448 TGTIRENMRWRS
+448 TGTIRENMRWRN
-460 ETATDDEIIKALKT
+460 ENADDNEIINALKT

-479 FIFEKDGLDTAVSH
+479 FIFEKDGLDTSVSQ

-505 LTIARALVANPE
+505 LTIARALVSDPE

-529 LMTEANLRRALGE
+529 LMTEARLRRAL
-542 SDPNMTRVTVSQR
+542 SKANPNMTQVIVSQR
-555 ISAIRDADLILVLDD
+555 ISTIRDADLILVLDD
-570 GAAVGAGTHTQ
+570 GSAVGMGTHKE

-592 CATQIPEELNK
+592 CATQIPEELAGTAAERISK

>member
-1 MTASQNLSKL
+1 MA
-11 RRLRR
+11 
-16 VRITNIGL
+16 
-24 RRTYMFKLVKY
+24 
-35 LRGYI
+35 
-40 KECIL
+40 
-45 GPLFKFLEACFELT
+45 PLFKFLEACFELT

-64 ANIIDVGIY
+64 AHIIDTGIA
-73 GSDKTYILKMCGLL
+73 GSDREYILKMCGVL

-101 QYFAAKAAYGFGTAV
+101 QFFAARAAYGFGTAV

-129 AQLDSFGA
+129 SQLDKFGT
-137 SSLITRITGDINRA
+137 SPLITRITGDINRA

-170 GAMVAAIMLDSKTA
+170 GAMAAALMLDA
-184 AVFLIAVPVMGL
+184 RVAVVFLVAVPVMGL
-196 LIFILMHISVP
+196 LIYILMHISVP

-215 LDKVSQITREN
+215 LDRVSQITREN

-237 RQEAEIKDFSDAN
+237 RQGAEIESFSDAN
-250 SELFGINEKV
+250 AELMSINEKV
-260 GGISALMNPLTYIV
+260 GSISALMNPLTYIV

-302 MVNYLTQILVALLVL
+302 MVNYLTQILVAMLVL
-317 AQLIVTLTKAMASGA
+317 AQLIVTLTKAMASGT
-332 RISAVLELQPDMK
+332 RIAEVLELQPDMT
-345 DGSGADGNN
+345 DDAADAAVADSCNT
-354 NEGCPVIEFENVSF
+354 VLEFDNVSF
-368 AYGSSKESALSN
+368 EYSGSKEDALSG
-380 ISFKLYRGQSLGMI
+380 ISFKLKRGQNIGII

-408 PRFYDVTQGNIKID
+408 PRFYDATSGSVKID
-422 GCDIQSYTLAQLRKK
+422 GTDVKNMSFKQLRGK

-448 TGTIRENMRWRS
+448 TGTIRENMRWRN
-460 ETATDDEIIKALKT
+460 ENADDNEIINALKT

-479 FIFEKDGLDTAVSH
+479 FIFEKDGLDTSVSQ

-505 LTIARALVANPE
+505 LTIARALVSDPE

-529 LMTEANLRRALGE
+529 LMTEARLRRAL
-542 SDPNMTRVTVSQR
+542 SKANPNMTQVIVSQR
-555 ISAIRDADLILVLDD
+555 ISTIRDADLILVLDD
-570 GAAVGAGTHTQ
+570 GSAVGMGTHKE

-592 CATQIPEELNK
+592 CATQIPEELAGTAAERISK

>member
-1 MTASQNLSKL
+1 MA
-11 RRLRR
+11 
-16 VRITNIGL
+16 
-24 RRTYMFKLVKY
+24 
-35 LRGYI
+35 
-40 KECIL
+40 
-45 GPLFKFLEACFELT
+45 PLFKFLEACFELT

-64 ANIIDVGIY
+64 AHIIDTGIA
-73 GSDKTYILKMCGLL
+73 GSDREYILKMCGVL

-101 QYFAAKAAYGFGTAV
+101 QFFAARAAYGFGTAV

-129 AQLDSFGA
+129 SQLDKFGT

-170 GAMVAAIMLDSKTA
+170 GAMAAALMLDA
-184 AVFLIAVPVMGL
+184 RVAVVFLVAVPVMGL
-196 LIFILMHISVP
+196 LIYILMHISVP

-215 LDKVSQITREN
+215 LDRVSQITREN

-237 RQEAEIKDFSDAN
+237 RQGAEIESFSDAN
-250 SELFGINEKV
+250 AELMSINEKV
-260 GGISALMNPLTYIV
+260 GSISALMNPLTYIV

-302 MVNYLTQILVALLVL
+302 MVNYLTQILVAMLVL
-317 AQLIVTLTKAMASGA
+317 AQLIVTLTKAMASGT
-332 RISAVLELQPDMK
+332 RIAEVLELQPDMT
-345 DGSGADGNN
+345 DDAADAKAADSCNT
-354 NEGCPVIEFENVSF
+354 VLEFDNVSF
-368 AYGSSKESALSN
+368 EYSGSKEDALSG
-380 ISFKLYRGQSLGMI
+380 ISFKLKRGQNIGII

-408 PRFYDVTQGNIKID
+408 PRFYDATSGSVKID
-422 GCDIQSYTLAQLRKK
+422 GTDVRNMSFKQLRGK

-448 TGTIRENMRWRS
+448 TGTIRENMRWRN
-460 ETATDDEIIKALKT
+460 ENADDNEIINALKT

-479 FIFEKDGLDTAVSH
+479 FIFEKDGLDTSVSQ

-505 LTIARALVANPE
+505 LTIARALVSDPE

-529 LMTEANLRRALGE
+529 LMTEARLRRAL
-542 SDPNMTRVTVSQR
+542 SKANPNMTQVIVSQR
-555 ISAIRDADLILVLDD
+555 ISTIRDADLILVLDD
-570 GAAVGAGTHTQ
+570 GSAVGMGTHKE

-592 CATQIPEELNK
+592 CATQIPEELAGTAAERISK

>member
-1 MTASQNLSKL
+1 MA
-11 RRLRR
+11 
-16 VRITNIGL
+16 
-24 RRTYMFKLVKY
+24 
-35 LRGYI
+35 
-40 KECIL
+40 
-45 GPLFKFLEACFELT
+45 PLFKFLEACFELT

-64 ANIIDVGIY
+64 AHIIDTGIA
-73 GSDKTYILKMCGLL
+73 GSDREYILKMCGVL

-101 QYFAAKAAYGFGTAV
+101 QFFAARAAYGFGTAV

-129 AQLDSFGA
+129 SQLDKFGI

-170 GAMVAAIMLDSKTA
+170 GAMAAALMLDA
-184 AVFLIAVPVMGL
+184 RVAVVFLVAVPVMGL
-196 LIFILMHISVP
+196 LIYILMHISVP

-215 LDKVSQITREN
+215 LDRVSQITREN

-237 RQEAEIKDFSDAN
+237 RQGAEIESFSDAN
-250 SELFGINEKV
+250 AELMSINEKV
-260 GGISALMNPLTYIV
+260 GSISALMNPLTYIV

-302 MVNYLTQILVALLVL
+302 MVNYLTQILVAMLVL
-317 AQLIVTLTKAMASGA
+317 AQLIVTLTKAMASGT
-332 RISAVLELQPDMK
+332 RIAEVLELQPDMTDDAADAAVA
-345 DGSGADGNN
+345 DGSDT
-354 NEGCPVIEFENVSF
+354 VLEFDNVSF
-368 AYGSSKESALSN
+368 EYSGSKEDALSG
-380 ISFKLYRGQSLGMI
+380 ISFKLKRGQNIGII

-408 PRFYDVTQGNIKID
+408 PRFYDATSGSVKID
-422 GCDIQSYTLAQLRKK
+422 GTDVRNMSFKQLRGK

-448 TGTIRENMRWRS
+448 TGTIRENMRWRN
-460 ETATDDEIIKALKT
+460 ENADDNEIINALKT

-479 FIFEKDGLDTAVSH
+479 FIFEKDGLDTSVSQ

-505 LTIARALVANPE
+505 LTIARALVSDPE

-529 LMTEANLRRALGE
+529 LMTEARLRRAL
-542 SDPNMTRVTVSQR
+542 SKANPNMTQVIVSQR
-555 ISAIRDADLILVLDD
+555 ISTIRDADLILVLDD
-570 GAAVGAGTHTQ
+570 GSAVGMGTHKE

-592 CATQIPEELNK
+592 CATQIPEELAGTAAERISK

>member
-1 MTASQNLSKL
+1 MA
-11 RRLRR
+11 
-16 VRITNIGL
+16 
-24 RRTYMFKLVKY
+24 
-35 LRGYI
+35 
-40 KECIL
+40 
-45 GPLFKFLEACFELT
+45 PLFKFLEACFELT

-64 ANIIDVGIY
+64 AHIIDTGIA
-73 GSDKTYILKMCGLL
+73 GSDREYILKMCGVL

-101 QYFAAKAAYGFGTAV
+101 QFFAARAAYGFGTAV

-129 AQLDSFGA
+129 SQLDKFGT

-170 GAMVAAIMLDSKTA
+170 GAMAAALMLDARA
-184 AVFLIAVPVMGL
+184 AVVFLVAVPVMGL
-196 LIFILMHISVP
+196 LIYILMHISVP

-215 LDKVSQITREN
+215 LDRVSQITREN

-237 RQEAEIKDFSDAN
+237 RQGAEIESFSGAN
-250 SELFGINEKV
+250 AELMSINEKV
-260 GGISALMNPLTYIV
+260 GSISALMNPLTYIV

-302 MVNYLTQILVALLVL
+302 MVNYLTQILVAMLVL
-317 AQLIVTLTKAMASGA
+317 AQLIVTLTKAMASGT
-332 RISAVLELQPDMK
+332 RIAEVLELQPDMADDAADAAAA
-345 DGSGADGNN
+345 DGSDT
-354 NEGCPVIEFENVSF
+354 VLEFDNVSF
-368 AYGSSKESALSN
+368 EYSGSKEAALSG
-380 ISFKLYRGQSLGMI
+380 ISFKLKHGQNIGII

-408 PRFYDVTQGNIKID
+408 PRFYDVTSGSVKID
-422 GCDIQSYTLAQLRKK
+422 GTDVRNMSFKQLRGK

-448 TGTIRENMRWRS
+448 TGTIRENMRWRN
-460 ETATDDEIIKALKT
+460 ENADDNEIINALKT
-474 AQAYD
+474 ARAYD
-479 FIFEKDGLDTAVSH
+479 FIFEKDGLDTSVSQ

-505 LTIARALVANPE
+505 LTIARALVSDPE

-529 LMTEANLRRALGE
+529 LITEARLRRAL
-542 SDPNMTRVTVSQR
+542 SKANPNMTQVIVSQR
-555 ISAIRDADLILVLDD
+555 ISTIRDADLILVLDD
-570 GAAVGAGTHTQ
+570 GSAVGMGTHKE

-592 CATQIPEELNK
+592 CATQIPEELVGTAAERISK

>member
-1 MTASQNLSKL
+1 MA
-11 RRLRR
+11 
-16 VRITNIGL
+16 
-24 RRTYMFKLVKY
+24 
-35 LRGYI
+35 
-40 KECIL
+40 
-45 GPLFKFLEACFELT
+45 PLFKFLEACFELT

-64 ANIIDVGIY
+64 AHIIDTGIA
-73 GSDKTYILKMCGLL
+73 GSDREYILKMCGVL

-101 QYFAAKAAYGFGTAV
+101 QFFAARAAYGFGTAV

-129 AQLDSFGA
+129 SQLDKFGT

-170 GAMVAAIMLDSKTA
+170 GAMAAALMLDA
-184 AVFLIAVPVMGL
+184 RVAVVFLVAVPVMGL
-196 LIFILMHISVP
+196 LIYILMHISVP

-215 LDKVSQITREN
+215 LDRVSQITREN

-237 RQEAEIKDFSDAN
+237 RQGAEIESFSDAN
-250 SELFGINEKV
+250 AELMSINEKV
-260 GGISALMNPLTYIV
+260 GSISALMNPLTYIV

-302 MVNYLTQILVALLVL
+302 MVNYLTQILVAMLVL
-317 AQLIVTLTKAMASGA
+317 AQLIVTLTKAMASGT
-332 RISAVLELQPDMK
+332 RIAEVLELQPDMT
-345 DGSGADGNN
+345 DDAADAA
-354 NEGCPVIEFENVSF
+354 VADSSDTVLEFDNVSF
-368 AYGSSKESALSN
+368 EYSGSKEDALSG
-380 ISFKLYRGQSLGMI
+380 ISFKLKRGQNIGII

-408 PRFYDVTQGNIKID
+408 PRFYDATSGSVKID
-422 GCDIQSYTLAQLRKK
+422 GTDVRNMSFKQLRGK

-448 TGTIRENMRWRS
+448 TGTIRENMRWRN
-460 ETATDDEIIKALKT
+460 ENADDNEIINALKT

-479 FIFEKDGLDTAVSH
+479 FIFEKDGLDTSVSQ

-505 LTIARALVANPE
+505 LTIARALVSDPE

-529 LMTEANLRRALGE
+529 LMTEARLRRAL
-542 SDPNMTRVTVSQR
+542 SKANPNMTQVIVSQR
-555 ISAIRDADLILVLDD
+555 ISTIRDADLILVLDD
-570 GAAVGAGTHTQ
+570 GSAVGMGMHKE

-592 CATQIPEELNK
+592 CATQIPEELAGTAAERISK

>member
-1 MTASQNLSKL
+1 
-11 RRLRR
+11 
-16 VRITNIGL
+16 
-24 RRTYMFKLVKY
+24 MFKLIKY
-35 LRGYI
+35 LRGYV
-40 KECIL
+40 KECIMA
-45 GPLFKFLEACFELT
+45 PLFKFLEACFELT

-64 ANIIDVGIY
+64 AHIIDTGIA
-73 GSDKTYILKMCGLL
+73 GSDKEYILKMCGVL

-101 QYFAAKAAYGFGTAV
+101 QFFAAKAAYGFGTAV

-129 AQLDSFGA
+129 SQLDKFGA

-170 GAMVAAIMLDSKTA
+170 GAMAAALMLDARA
-184 AVFLIAVPVMGL
+184 AVVFLAAVPVMGL
-196 LIFILMHISVP
+196 LIYILMHISVP

-215 LDKVSQITREN
+215 LDRVSQITREN

-237 RQEAEIKDFSDAN
+237 RQDAEIESFSDAN
-250 SELFGINEKV
+250 AELKSINEKV
-260 GGISALMNPLTYIV
+260 GSISALMNPLTYIV
-274 VNLAVIAVLWVGG
+274 VNLAIAAVLWVGG

-302 MVNYLTQILVALLVL
+302 MVNYLTQILVAMLML
-317 AQLIVTLTKAMASGA
+317 AQLIVTLTKAMASGT
-332 RISAVLELQPDMK
+332 RIAEVLELSPDMP
-345 DGSGADGNN
+345 DNAAEAAAANSCDT
-354 NEGCPVIEFENVSF
+354 VLEFDNVSF
-368 AYGSSKESALSN
+368 EYSGSKEDALSG
-380 ISFKLYRGQSLGMI
+380 ISFKLNRGQNIGII

-408 PRFYDVTQGNIKID
+408 PRFYDVTSGSVKID
-422 GCDIQSYTLAQLRKK
+422 GTDVRNMSFKQLRRK

-448 TGTIRENMRWRS
+448 TGTIRENMRWRD
-460 ETATDDEIIKALKT
+460 ENADDSEIIEALKT

-479 FIFEKDGLDTAVSH
+479 FIFEKDGLDTPVSQ

-505 LTIARALVANPE
+505 LTIARALVSSPE

-529 LMTEANLRRALGE
+529 LMTEARLRRAL
-542 SDPNMTRVTVSQR
+542 SKANPNMTQVIVSQR
-555 ISAIRDADLILVLDD
+555 ISTIRDADLILVLDD
-570 GAAVGAGTHTQ
+570 GSAVGMGTHKE
-581 LLESCEIYREI
+581 LLENCEIYREI
-592 CATQIPEELNK
+592 CATQIPEELNGTAAERISK

>member
-1 MTASQNLSKL
+1 MA
-11 RRLRR
+11 
-16 VRITNIGL
+16 
-24 RRTYMFKLVKY
+24 
-35 LRGYI
+35 
-40 KECIL
+40 
-45 GPLFKFLEACFELT
+45 PLFKFLEACFELT

-64 ANIIDVGIY
+64 AHIIDTGIA
-73 GSDKTYILKMCGLL
+73 GSDREYILKMCGVL

-101 QYFAAKAAYGFGTAV
+101 QFFAARAAYGFGTAV

-129 AQLDSFGA
+129 SQLDKFGT

-170 GAMVAAIMLDSKTA
+170 GAMAAALMLDA
-184 AVFLIAVPVMGL
+184 RVAVVFLVAVPVMGL
-196 LIFILMHISVP
+196 LIYILMHISVP

-215 LDKVSQITREN
+215 LDRVSQITREN

-237 RQEAEIKDFSDAN
+237 RQGAEIESFSDAN
-250 SELFGINEKV
+250 AELMSINEKV
-260 GGISALMNPLTYIV
+260 GSISALMNPLTYIV

-302 MVNYLTQILVALLVL
+302 MVNYLTQILVAMLVL
-317 AQLIVTLTKAMASGA
+317 AQLIVTLTKAMASGT
-332 RISAVLELQPDMK
+332 RIAEVLELQPDMT
-345 DGSGADGNN
+345 DDAADAA
-354 NEGCPVIEFENVSF
+354 VADSSDTVLEFDNVSF
-368 AYGSSKESALSN
+368 EYSGSKEDALSG
-380 ISFKLYRGQSLGMI
+380 ISFKLKRGQNIGII

-408 PRFYDVTQGNIKID
+408 PRFYDATSGSVKID
-422 GCDIQSYTLAQLRKK
+422 GTDVKNMSFKQLRGK

-448 TGTIRENMRWRS
+448 TGTIRENMRWRN
-460 ETATDDEIIKALKT
+460 ENADDNEIINALKT

-479 FIFEKDGLDTAVSH
+479 FIFEKDGLDTSVSQ

-505 LTIARALVANPE
+505 LTIARALVSDPE

-529 LMTEANLRRALGE
+529 LMTEARFRRAL
-542 SDPNMTRVTVSQR
+542 SKANPNMTQVIVSQR
-555 ISAIRDADLILVLDD
+555 ISTIRDADLILVLDD
-570 GAAVGAGTHTQ
+570 GSAVGMGTHKE

-592 CATQIPEELNK
+592 CATQIPEELAGTAAERISK

>member
-1 MTASQNLSKL
+1 MA
-11 RRLRR
+11 
-16 VRITNIGL
+16 
-24 RRTYMFKLVKY
+24 
-35 LRGYI
+35 
-40 KECIL
+40 
-45 GPLFKFLEACFELT
+45 PLFKFLEACFELT

-64 ANIIDVGIY
+64 AHIIDTGIA
-73 GSDKTYILKMCGLL
+73 GSDREYILKMCGVL

-101 QYFAAKAAYGFGTAV
+101 QFFAARAAYGFGTAV

-129 AQLDSFGA
+129 SQLDKFGT

-170 GAMVAAIMLDSKTA
+170 GAMAAALMLDTRVA
-184 AVFLIAVPVMGL
+184 VVFLVAVPVMGL
-196 LIFILMHISVP
+196 LIYILMHISVP

-215 LDKVSQITREN
+215 LDRVSQITREN

-237 RQEAEIKDFSDAN
+237 RQGAEIESFSDAN
-250 SELFGINEKV
+250 AELMSINEKV
-260 GGISALMNPLTYIV
+260 GSISALMNPLTYIV

-302 MVNYLTQILVALLVL
+302 MVNYLTQILVAMLVL
-317 AQLIVTLTKAMASGA
+317 AQLIVTLTKAMASGT
-332 RISAVLELQPDMK
+332 RIAEVLELQPDMT
-345 DGSGADGNN
+345 DDAADAAVADSCNT
-354 NEGCPVIEFENVSF
+354 VLEFDNVSF
-368 AYGSSKESALSN
+368 EYSGSKEDALSG
-380 ISFKLYRGQSLGMI
+380 ISFKLKRGQNIGII

-408 PRFYDVTQGNIKID
+408 PRFYDATSGSVKID
-422 GCDIQSYTLAQLRKK
+422 GTDVRNMSFKQLRGK

-448 TGTIRENMRWRS
+448 TGTIRENMRWRN
-460 ETATDDEIIKALKT
+460 ENADDNEIINALKT

-479 FIFEKDGLDTAVSH
+479 FIFEKDGLDTSVSQ

-505 LTIARALVANPE
+505 LTIARALVSDPE

-529 LMTEANLRRALGE
+529 LMTEARLRRAL
-542 SDPNMTRVTVSQR
+542 SKANPNMTQVIVSQR
-555 ISAIRDADLILVLDD
+555 ISTIRDADLILVLDD
-570 GAAVGAGTHTQ
+570 GSAVGMGTHKE

-592 CATQIPEELNK
+592 CATQIPEELAGTAAERISK